1 MSDPTKPVDARVAEL
16 QKQVTTLR
24 AENELLRS
32 NLGSTAWRIDA
43 NKAEAFVHELVGGTR
58 SRGSAEYDL
67 TAPNGKKIEVK
78 FSNVNTPVAGKLIR
92 RWVWARIL
100 GRGDQKQFDNLILV
114 APHDPRFRQDAKDP
128 ESPWVIFDVP
138 FKHVHSLVERD
149 GTIWMNTHPTKF
161 RRITHERLIREFQT
175 ARNELTSRYRAA
187 H

>member
-1 MSDPTKPVDARVAEL
+1 MSDPTEPVDARVAEL
-16 QKQVTTLR
+16 EMQVTTLK
-24 AENELLRS
+24 AENALLRS
-32 NLGSTAWRIDA
+32 KLGSETWRIDA

-78 FSNVNTPVAGKLIR
+78 FSNLNTPVSGKPIR

-100 GRGDQKQFDNLILV
+100 GHGDRKEFDNLILI
-114 APHDPRFRQDAKDP
+114 APHDDRFRHEARDP
-128 ESPWVIFDVP
+128 ESPWIIFDVP

-175 ARNELTSRYRAA
+175 TRNGLTSRYRVN